1 MNREEVIEVR
11 QRLIKRK
18 FQPISVY
25 NWDFAGIPL
34 KHRGKRPIESNWQH
48 TVGMPVYYDTAQNT
62 GVLTG
67 VLFPLDIDVDDPAIV
82 DEIVAMAEILLGR
95 TIIRCR
101 PNSPRRLL
109 TYRFKVADPK
119 KLIVNLSCGKCE
131 FLGLGQHFTAFG
143 KHLSGA
149 DYEWQGQSLDETD
162 IDKIPIIDPAKL
174 SAFAAWAENRWPV
187 PEKAKPNGAGRNSG
201 ANGAKADFRNTTIRE
216 DVEAAL
222 KTLPCDYD
230 RETWVRLGMAY
241 RASGGSY
248 PVFLAWSRQHP
259 DYRTESY
266 VRGQWKSFENSH
278 SVTAATLFAEV
289 FDRFP
294 GWKKPSERGTG
305 SASPGAGDGEDW
317 DSETDAEARENDDPP
332 LPLYPSPENA
342 EPYPIASLGPLKAAA
357 EAIASSTVV
366 APALAAQSVLAV
378 ASLAAMPIA
387 NVKLPSGHVRPLS
400 LNLVTIA
407 KSGERKST
415 SDLKA
420 LIGVKMRSDELNHER
435 ELKARGFGALIAAY
449 NAEFQI
455 IKTDRKINLEQ
466 RRKKLEALGPAP
478 SLPPRAVFISNDLT
492 AEGLLKGWGDMQP
505 VHGLFT
511 SEGAV
516 LTNGAAMSDDLKMR
530 TAGILSSLWDEG
542 CFTKIR
548 AGDGITDIRGKRLAV
563 HIMIQPS
570 LVGSF
575 LGDQELRGQG
585 FLSRFLIAWPV
596 SRIGSRPFRLIN
608 DTDET
613 SIRKF
618 GATIHALLRQPYT
631 LKNDDQLEP
640 RTLEVRTEGKAFEI
654 WRDYHDEVDAQLKE
668 GGRHSTQ
675 TDVGSKSAEQAGR
688 IAGVLT
694 IIANPK
700 APYVTAEAMEGGVT
714 LARWYLNEALRL
726 ENGSVLDPA
735 LADAERLLKWL
746 HATPERRTMREVQ
759 QFGPNRFR
767 ELAVAER
774 LLEILARHGW
784 IVWQDKKKRTFTVRD
799 AEVESDEI

>member
-1 MNREEVIEVR
+1 MNREEIVAVR
-11 QRLIKRK
+11 QRLIERQ
-18 FQPISVY
+18 FQPIAVY
-25 NWDFAGIPL
+25 NWDFPGIPL
-34 KHRGKRPIESNWQH
+34 KHRGKRPIESNWQN
-48 TVGMPVYYDTAQNT
+48 TIGMPAYHDVAQNT

-67 VLFPLDIDVDDPAIV
+67 IIYPLDIDIDDPVIV
-82 DEIVAMAEILLGR
+82 NEIVAMAETLFGR
-95 TIIRCR
+95 TSVRCR

-109 TYRFKVADPK
+109 TYRFKDADPR
-119 KLIVNLSCGKCE
+119 KLIVTLACGKCE
-131 FLGLGQHFTAFG
+131 FLGLGQQFVGFG
-143 KHLSGA
+143 KHQSGA
-149 DYEWQGQSLDETD
+149 DYQWHGQSLDELD
-162 IDKIPIIDPAKL
+162 LDQIPIIDPAKL
-174 SAFAAWAENRWPV
+174 SAFAAWAESRWPV
-187 PEKAKPNGAGRNSG
+187 PETAKPNGDGRKSG
-201 ANGAKADFRNTTIRE
+201 DKADFRNTTIRT

-222 KTLPCDYD
+222 KALPCDYD

-241 RASGGSY
+241 RAGDGSY
-248 PVFLAWSRQHP
+248 KVFLEWSRQHP
-259 DYRTESY
+259 DYQSDNY
-266 VRGQWKSFENSH
+266 VREQWKSFANPH
-278 SVTAATLFAEV
+278 SIRVATLFKEV
-289 FDRFP
+289 LDRCK
-294 GWKKPSERGTG
+294 GWKKPSERGADYTG
-305 SASPGAGDGEDW
+305 PTDEEDW
-317 DSETDAEARENDDPP
+317 DSETSDGARESDDPP

-342 EPYPIASLGPLKAAA
+342 EPYPIAALGPLRAPA
-357 EAIASSTVV
+357 EAIAASTVV

-378 ASLAAMPIA
+378 ASLASMPIA

-420 LIGVKMRSDELNHER
+420 LIGVKMRSDELNQER

-455 IKTDRKINLEQ
+455 IKTDRKLNLEQ
-466 RRKKLEALGPAP
+466 RRKKLEALGPPP
-478 SLPPRAVFISNDLT
+478 SLPPRALFISNDLT

-505 VHGLFT
+505 IHGLFT

-542 CFTKIR
+542 CFTKLR

-585 FLSRFLIAWPV
+585 FLSRFLIAWPT
-596 SRIGSRPFRLIN
+596 SKIGSRPFRLLN
-608 DTDET
+608 TVDET

-631 LKNDDQLEP
+631 LKNENQLEP

-654 WRDYHDEVDAQLKE
+654 WRAYHDEVDAQLKE

-694 IIANPK
+694 IITNPK
-700 APYVTAEAMEGGVT
+700 APYVTAQAMAGGVA

-735 LADAERLLKWL
+735 LADADSLLKWL
-746 HATPERRTMREVQ
+746 HATPKRRTMREIQ

-784 IVWQDKKKRTFTVRD
+784 IVWQDRKKRNFTVRD
-799 AEVESDEI
+799 KEVESDEI